1 MTVSSVATGYD
12 GISLLAG
19 NAAYD
24 PAATFLIQRVTAT
37 GGETSLSF
45 SSIPQTYKHLQ
56 IRGIAKDSY
65 TSGTGEATDT
75 TLTFNN
81 DTAQNYRNHQ
91 LRGNGTSATASAP
104 ANATYSMAALITEIY
119 GTATNMFGV
128 SIVDIHDYASTTKYK
143 TVRGFSGGDLNSGTT
158 TSNVRLG
165 SGLWMSTSAITSIQI
180 QAAVSGF
187 AAGSTFALYGMVG

>member
-1 MTVSSVATGYD
+1 VRILGVTASSVLKVTSSYESIAT
-12 GISLLAG
+12 IT
-19 NAAYD
+19 AA
-24 PAATFLIQRVTAT
+24 

-45 SSIPQTYKHLQ
+45 TSIPGTYVSLQ

-75 TLTFNN
+75 TLTFNS
-81 DTAQNYRNHQ
+81 DTSANYRYHQ
-91 LRGNGTSATASAP
+91 LRGNGTAAAALAPGSATS
-104 ANATYSMAALITEIY
+104 NMAAVITEIY

-158 TSNVRLG
+158 TSNLRLG

-187 AAGSTFALYGMVG
+187 AAGSTFALYGIKGS

>member
-1 MTVSSVATGYD
+1 MLNTVLGTLSSGVAAATGSYE
-12 GISLLAG
+12 S
-19 NAAYD
+19 
-24 PAATFLIQRVTAT
+24 IQSYTAT
-37 GGETSLSF
+37 GGETSINF
-45 SSIPQTYKHLQ
+45 NSIPSTYVSLQ

-187 AAGSTFALYGMVG
+187 AAGSTFALYGIKGA